1 MIYGCKTKS
10 FETKKLVS
18 LSQVYKKAY
27 DLELIEKDP
36 IIVIDDKT
44 YGILS
49 KIDTTD
55 IKFKGLNISSIGV
68 IPKNN
73 IHLKKYFGED
83 SKRGIISIK
92 KHYKLICDGR
102 IRKTVFISDNKL
114 TSLQEMIDNANTKYY
129 LVGSFSNALDDN
141 NIDTEIIILTTD
153 KVLRNKIIKNKK

>member
-1 MIYGCKTKS
+1 MNSCKTNS
-10 FETKKLVS
+10 FDNNKHYN
-18 LSQVYKKAY
+18 LSQIYQKAY
-27 DLELIEKDP
+27 HMGIIEKDP
-36 IIVIDDKT
+36 ILVIDDKT

-92 KHYKLICDGR
+92 KNYKLICDGR
-102 IRKTVFISDNKL
+102 IRKSLFICDNKI
-114 TSLQEMIDNANTKYY
+114 TSLQEMIGDANTKYY
-129 LVGSFSNALDDN
+129 LVGSFSNALDEN
-141 NIDTEIIILTTD
+141 NIDTEITILTTD
-153 KVLRNKIIKNKK
+153 KVLRNKIIKNK